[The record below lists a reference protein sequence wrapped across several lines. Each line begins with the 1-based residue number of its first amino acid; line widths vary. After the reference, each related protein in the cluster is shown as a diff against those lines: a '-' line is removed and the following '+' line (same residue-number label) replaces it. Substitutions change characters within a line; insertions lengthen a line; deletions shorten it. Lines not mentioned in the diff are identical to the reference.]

1 MHNRASET
9 GGAAL
14 VRAARANGMRTLF
27 GLPGAQL
34 YALFDALHGTDV
46 KLIVPRHEQAA
57 AYMAMGYAKSTG
69 RTGVFA
75 VVPGPGVLNTA
86 AALCTAMANC
96 SAMVCLTGQVP
107 SQFLGKG
114 RGHLHELPD
123 QRATLRSIIKDAFRI
138 DDVRTTAA
146 LVDRAFALARSGRPG
161 PIAVEMCWDTMA
173 QHIPTVGGSA
183 PPVAPNPLDVEPLG
197 AAPDPD
203 AIAAA
208 ADVIAAARRPMIMC
222 GAGAQHASAE
232 VLELARLLH
241 APVTAFRSGRGVVAE
256 DDPLGVA
263 AVAARELWD
272 DVDVLIGVGSRLEMP
287 FMRWRDPM
295 RYDPGPPSDKTLVR
309 IDIDPREMSRFRP
322 HVGVVGDSAEVCR
335 ALVDRLATR
344 TRRPAADRLREI
356 ADAKH
361 VAAKLLR
368 TLQPQTA
375 YLEAI
380 RAVLPRDG
388 YLVPELSQ
396 AGFATYTGAFPVL
409 APRTYVTEGYQGTL
423 GFGFP
428 TALGVKVA
436 NPDKAVVSITGDGGF
451 MFGMQEL
458 ATAVQYGIAVV
469 TVLFNNGSYANVVRD
484 QHAQFGGRIIG
495 ARLKNPDF
503 VQLAESFGVA
513 ARRIASPAE
522 LRPALESA
530 LAAHRPALLEV
541 IVPEGAEASPWPFI
555 HMTQRPSTARA
566 HAPEASDRGRAK
578 RRER

>member
-1 MHNRASET
+1 MYTHAPET
-9 GGAAL
+9 GGGSL

-46 KLIVPRHEQAA
+46 ELIVPRHEQAA

-96 SAMVCLTGQVP
+96 SAVVCLTGQVP
-107 SQFLGKG
+107 SEFLGKG

-123 QRATLRSIIKDAFRI
+123 QRATLRSILKDAFRI
-138 DDVRTTAA
+138 DDVRTTAT
-146 LVDRAFALARSGRPG
+146 LVDRAFTLARSGRPG
-161 PIAVEMCWDTMA
+161 PVAVEMCWDTMA
-173 QHIPTVGGSA
+173 QNIPTVGGSE
-183 PPVAPNPLDVEPLG
+183 PPVSPNPLDLEPRG
-197 AAPDPD
+197 AGPDPD

-222 GAGAQHASAE
+222 GAGAQHASTE
-232 VLELARLLH
+232 VLELARLLT

-309 IDIDPREMSRFRP
+309 IDIDPREMSRFKP
-322 HVGVVGDSAEVCR
+322 HVGIVGDSAEVCR
-335 ALVDRLATR
+335 ALIDRLATR
-344 TRRPAADRLREI
+344 TRRPVADRLREV
-356 ADAKH
+356 ASAKH
-361 VAAKLLR
+361 VAATLLR

-436 NPDKAVVSITGDGGF
+436 SPEKAVVSITGDGGF
-451 MFGMQEL
+451 MFGVQEL

-484 QHAQFGGRIIG
+484 QLAQFGGRIVG
-495 ARLKNPDF
+495 SMLKNPDF

-522 LRPALESA
+522 LEPALESA
-530 LAAHRPALLEV
+530 LAANRPALLEV
-541 IVPEGAEASPWPFI
+541 VVPESAEASPWPFI
-555 HMTQRPSTARA
+555 HMTQRPSAARA
-566 HAPEASDRGRAK
+566 YAPGAIDRGRAK
-578 RRER
+578 RQER